1 MIEMQTLE
9 YKREYNQKAKNTML
23 AFLNTDGGTLYIG
36 IADDGSVYGIGDNI
50 DELARS
56 ITNSFRDS
64 VTPDPSGYFKVE
76 HETREGKHI
85 IIVTVERGSSVPYCY
100 ASDGLVPKGVYVR
113 IGSNTVTATHEHIRQ
128 MIKDNGTGQFLT
140 ELSVE
145 QNLTFEY
152 ADKIFTEKE
161 VKFGMGQKQS
171 LGLIRTDGRY
181 TNLALILSDQCPYT
195 IKAAIFEGLSKAKF
209 KDRKEFTGSIF
220 KQIEEVHAYL
230 HVFNRTRSTFEG
242 VYRVDHPDYPDIAIR
257 ESFINALIHRDYY
270 IEGSVLVS
278 MFDDRLEFMSV
289 GGIMPGVTHDLM
301 RLGVSITRNEKL
313 ARIFHRL
320 NIIEAYGTGIPR
332 IYDAYENSSVD
343 PEIPVIDG
351 GFLIRIPNINY
362 ELPKEATN
370 GKLTNGSSEQQ
381 LLDTFS
387 GISFSKEDAADVLGL
402 SPSGA
407 YKLLQRMVESGLL
420 VARKEGKQW
429 SYSDAQSQASQ
440 EIQTSDYLHGK
451 LVGFVGIFDGGTTK
465 LKDLVYAA
473 GGAPIDTIPVFTHY
487 VVIGERGRESQAYKK
502 AKRMIDVGVMV
513 ELTEGELHRI
523 CTGEIPAPQ
532 PNSEPN
538 DTVII
543 PATIGNH
550 EEEAEIRETEIFEAK
565 RTAFVRKYGVLQPD
579 GSRDKRYRG

>member
-36 IADDGSVYGIGDNI
+36 ISDDGSAYGVSGSI
-50 DELARS
+50 DEVARS
-56 ITNSFRDS
+56 IANSFRDS
-64 VTPDPSGYFKVE
+64 VIPDPSGYFKIE
-76 HETREGKHI
+76 HEVREGKDI
-85 IIVTVERGSSVPYCY
+85 IAVTVERGSSVPYCY

-145 QNLTFEY
+145 QNLTFDY
-152 ADKIFTEKE
+152 ADRIFADKD
-161 VKFGMGQKQS
+161 VKFGAGQKQS
-171 LGLIRTDGRY
+171 LGLIRPDGRY

-195 IKAAIFEGLSKAKF
+195 TKAAIFEGLTKSKF

-220 KQIEEVHAYL
+220 KQIEEVHSYL

-257 ESFINALIHRDYY
+257 ESYVNSLIHRDYY

-278 MFDDRLEFMSV
+278 MFDDRFEFMSL

-301 RLGVSITRNEKL
+301 RLGVSVTRNEKL
-313 ARIFHRL
+313 AQIFLRL

-332 IYDAYENSSVD
+332 IYEAYENCTVE

-351 GFLIRIPNINY
+351 GFLIRIPNMNHA
-362 ELPKEATN
+362 LPKDVAN
-370 GKLTNGSSEQQ
+370 GKIANGSSEQQ

-387 GISFSKEDAADVLGL
+387 GISFSKEDAADVLGI

-420 VARKEGKQW
+420 IAKKNGKQW
-429 SYSDAQSQASQ
+429 AYTDAQSQTDF
-440 EIQTSDYLHGK
+440 IQTSDYLANK
-451 LVGFVGIFDGGTTK
+451 LVAFVGMFDDGSTK

-473 GGAPIDTIPVFTHY
+473 GGAPMDTAPAFTSY
-487 VVIGERGRESQAYKK
+487 IVIGRRGKESQTYKA
-502 AKRMIDVGVMV
+502 AKKMIDVGAIV
-513 ELTEGELHRI
+513 ELTESELRSICAGEMPAPPPGPI
-523 CTGEIPAPQ
+523 PSNIVVIPA
-532 PNSEPN
+532 NSEEN
-538 DTVII
+538 QLYDESL
-543 PATIGNH
+543 N
-550 EEEAEIRETEIFEAK
+550 AEVFRDK
-565 RTAFVRKYGVLQPD
+565 RAAFVRKYGVLQPD
-579 GSRDKRYRG
+579 GSRDKRYQE